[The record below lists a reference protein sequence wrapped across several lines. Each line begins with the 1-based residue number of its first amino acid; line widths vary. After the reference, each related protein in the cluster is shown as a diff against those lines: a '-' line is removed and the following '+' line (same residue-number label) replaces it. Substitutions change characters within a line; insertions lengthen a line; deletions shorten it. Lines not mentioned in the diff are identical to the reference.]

1 MKKIISV
8 ILLLFTY
15 FIATANEDSL
25 VVHSILQQANAT
37 QNADS
42 ANYYAQQA
50 INYAKKHQYLDGV
63 LDAAKFIGTQY
74 SRNGEQEQA
83 IAYYLQL
90 LSELNFDKKQLSTA
104 YNQIGIYHVY
114 MGHYDST
121 EFYFLKALQIRKLLN
136 DSLGVSASL
145 NNLGNVTMSKGD
157 YDKAVS
163 YFIKALKMREL
174 LNDSA
179 GIASTTNNL
188 GLIYY
193 KRRLFEEA
201 IYYYRKALSINQAHN
216 DLHKEVLILNNLG
229 NIYDEIHQLDSS
241 EYYYSQSIQKSEE
254 VDDARLIAIS
264 LGNMGVTQHKKQNF
278 NQAKKYLQKALKIR
292 IDSEDLEGQSILYNN
307 FAAIYVDT
315 KKLDSAVYFFKKS
328 LALSIQIDN
337 KEITRDNYL
346 GLSDAYN
353 QQQQYKKAFD
363 AYQSYSMIKDSILN
377 ETTQK
382 QIEEVQTQYE
392 TEKKEKEIAEQRAQI
407 SEHELKVEQRNYL
420 LYGLVVLGVFILII
434 GVVIY
439 NQQKLKQ
446 KRLIEENRLKDK
458 IAEAKLQNQLHEERL
473 SISSGLNDNIGAQ
486 LTYIISSVDNIKHLF
501 KEADEKL
508 KIKLTDVANFT
519 KTTITQLRDTI
530 WALNK
535 DEISFED
542 LKGRLYNF
550 LETAKLAQDQI
561 DFSFHSEL
569 KNQFILN
576 SIQGVSIYRIV
587 QEALNNAI
595 KYSAASKVELNILE
609 GDDFIQLSIEDDGIG
624 FKITDVILGNG
635 LENMRNRALSM
646 GAEFNLESAPDAGTK
661 ITILLNKD
669 KLNAV

>member
-8 ILLLFTY
+8 ILLLFAY

-174 LNDSA
+174 LNDST

-201 IYYYRKALSINQAHN
+201 IYYYRKALSINQAQN
-216 DLHKEVLILNNLG
+216 DLHKEVLILNNFG

-254 VDDARLIAIS
+254 VGDARLIAIS

-278 NQAKKYLQKALKIR
+278 NEAKKYLQKALKIR

-328 LALSIQIDN
+328 LALSIQINN

-392 TEKKEKEIAEQRAQI
+392 TEIKEKEIAEQRAQI

-561 DFSFHSEL
+561 DFSFQSEL

-576 SIQGVSIYRIV
+576 SIQGISIYRIV

-609 GDDFIQLSIEDDGIG
+609 GADFIQLSIEDDGIG

>member
-8 ILLLFTY
+8 ILLLFAY

-174 LNDSA
+174 LNDST

-201 IYYYRKALSINQAHN
+201 IYYYRKALSINQAQN
-216 DLHKEVLILNNLG
+216 DLHKEVLILNNFG

-254 VDDARLIAIS
+254 VGDARLIAIS

-278 NQAKKYLQKALKIR
+278 NEAKKYLQKALKIR

-328 LALSIQIDN
+328 LALSIQINN

-392 TEKKEKEIAEQRAQI
+392 TEIKEKEIAEQRAQI

-576 SIQGVSIYRIV
+576 SIQGISIYRIV

-609 GDDFIQLSIEDDGIG
+609 GADFIQLSIEDDGIG